1 MKFKIDDQQLM
12 YTAIVTANRD
22 SSRKWM
28 KLSYFIYGMRG
39 AADALFVRE

>member
-39 AADALFVRE
+39 CSVRA